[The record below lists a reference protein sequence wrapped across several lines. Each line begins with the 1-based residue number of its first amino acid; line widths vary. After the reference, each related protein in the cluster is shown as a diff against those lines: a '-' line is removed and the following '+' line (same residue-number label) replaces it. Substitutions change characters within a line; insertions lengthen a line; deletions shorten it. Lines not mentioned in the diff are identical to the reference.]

1 MPPVIVTPAELV
13 AFARHLAQTA
23 KNVSKRK
30 NKAARLISES
40 RAVWKDA
47 KYDRFRK
54 TFEQTSKDLDRFVR
68 LAEDYAHS
76 LERKAALG
84 RKYLDNR

>member
-1 MPPVIVTPAELV
+1 MPSAIVSPGDLV
-13 AFARHLAQTA
+13 TFARHLQKSAD
-23 KNVSKRK
+23 SIIKRK
-30 NKAARLISES
+30 NKTTRMVEDS

-54 TFEQTSKDLDRFVR
+54 VFEQTTRDLDRFAR
-68 LAEDYAHS
+68 ITKDYSAF
-76 LERKAALG
+76 LERKAALA